1 MQKLV
6 DAGALPKIRL
16 DDAARDLAD
25 AQDRAI
31 LDRTLYGNTPVENL
45 TEQMGSDMVAAAQRR
60 LDRQKERIPEAGKL
74 VDDGILAR
82 NSIQPLQ
89 DELSLRQNALQLAQS
104 RANLI
109 GEMEALEARA
119 HQLESAPVAAA
130 VRPAFSGG
138 EVHYEGNGAFNEK
151 QELKK
156 IEAAFQSR
164 FKEPLPISADGET
177 DTHRALGFDHRGR
190 VDVALS
196 PQQEQGQWLLS
207 YLKAKKIPF
216 YAFTHAIP
224 GKATG
229 AHIHI
234 GPGSTRLQNAD

>member
-1 MQKLV
+1 MRSCGALFVLIFCGLSSAQTVPQTAPGQLVQPTAATSIELAREQVDRMQKLV

-60 LDRQKERIPEAGKL
+60 LDRQKERIAEAGKL

-89 DELSLRQNALQLAQS
+89 DELALRQNALQLAQS

-109 GEMEALEARA
+109 GEM
-119 HQLESAPVAAA
+119 
-130 VRPAFSGG
+130 
-138 EVHYEGNGAFNEK
+138 
-151 QELKK
+151 
-156 IEAAFQSR
+156 
-164 FKEPLPISADGET
+164 
-177 DTHRALGFDHRGR
+177 
-190 VDVALS
+190 
-196 PQQEQGQWLLS
+196 
-207 YLKAKKIPF
+207 
-216 YAFTHAIP
+216 
-224 GKATG
+224 
-229 AHIHI
+229 
-234 GPGSTRLQNAD
+234 